1 VGRCHQYKTSR
12 TSSRYRLGQNE
23 VINRPKG
30 KGQRSQVSMS
40 KLHRDMLLG
49 GLGLIIL
56 GTFLSLVL
64 LIDWATFNDSLLLNL
79 SLTLLVILG
88 GIFFC
93 YLLWVRV
100 YGVKVLLLG
109 DHSYDKESLIDNYE
123 IQLLDGQLHTK
134 IIPQV
139 ILEKDSLRTRA
150 QLRRI
155 RGSFFFPP
163 RVVINLNINQLLL
176 NDEAQ
181 QVLLTHNLNRVLHLL
196 KRRLDEQKIDVIIN
210 SMGTQEGFYEFS
222 NLASQPMRFQALS
235 KLKEQ
240 FVALQNSSHALGEY
254 PSERFL
260 NYLKFSHN
268 MPVFLTIID
277 TLLSNIM
284 LSGYDSNCEVVFSK

>member
-1 VGRCHQYKTSR
+1 
-12 TSSRYRLGQNE
+12 
-23 VINRPKG
+23 
-30 KGQRSQVSMS
+30 MS

-49 GLGLIIL
+49 GLGLIVL

-64 LIDWATFNDSLLLNL
+64 FINWATFNNDLLLNL
-79 SLTLLVILG
+79 SLTILVIFG
-88 GIFFC
+88 CIFFC
-93 YLLWVRV
+93 YLLWVRA

-109 DHSYDKESLIDNYE
+109 DHSYDEESLIDNYE
-123 IQLLDGQLHTK
+123 IQLLDGQRHTK

-222 NLASQPMRFQALS
+222 NLASQPMRFSALS

-240 FVALQNSSHALGEY
+240 FDALQNSSQALGEY

>member
-1 VGRCHQYKTSR
+1 
-12 TSSRYRLGQNE
+12 
-23 VINRPKG
+23 
-30 KGQRSQVSMS
+30 MS
-40 KLHRDMLLG
+40 KLHRDILLG
-49 GLGLIIL
+49 GLGLIVL
-56 GTFLSLVL
+56 VAFLSLVL
-64 LIDWATFNDSLLLNL
+64 LLDWEKFSDDLLLNL
-79 SLTLLVILG
+79 SLTVLVIFG

-93 YLLWVRV
+93 YLLWVRA
-100 YGVKVLLLG
+100 YGVKVVLLG
-109 DHSYDKESLIDNYE
+109 DHAYDKESLIDNYE

-139 ILEKDSLRTRA
+139 ILEKDSPRTRA

-163 RVVINLNINQLLL
+163 RVVIKLNINQLLS

-210 SMGTQEGFYEFS
+210 SMGSQQGFNEFS
-222 NLASQPMRFQALS
+222 ELASQAMRFSASS

-240 FVALQNSSHALGEY
+240 FIALQNSSQALGVY
-254 PSERFL
+254 PSESFL

-268 MPVFLTIID
+268 MPVFLTILD
-277 TLLSNIM
+277 TLLTNLM
-284 LSGYDSNCEVVFSK
+284 LSGYDSGCEVVFSK